1 MYKRQAKQYLRDAYR
16 YPDFYDPENPMVD
29 RIGIQGDAMTLQVC
43 TENQHIQED
52 IRLFLDALAK
62 DDELIGERLRVL
74 SRILKEM
81 DY

>member
-1 MYKRQAKQYLRDAYR
+1 
-16 YPDFYDPENPMVD
+16 MVD